1 MEWEIKLEKLEIKW
15 NVQDQT
21 CVLVLNIDIA
31 VLGNH
36 FAFRAHYLPEDCDI
50 VLLSCLWWKNYGH
63 REILL
68 IFSLLMLPYGSFGAM
83 SLPPLKLISD
93 LL

>member
-1 MEWEIKLEKLEIKW
+1 MEWEMKLEKLEIKR

-21 CVLVLNIDIA
+21 CVLVLNIDIP

-36 FAFRAHYLPEDCDI
+36 FAFRAQYLPEDCNI

-63 REILL
+63 WEILL
-68 IFSLLMLPYGSFGAM
+68 IVSLLTLPYDSFGAM
-83 SLPPLKLISD
+83 SLPSLKLISD